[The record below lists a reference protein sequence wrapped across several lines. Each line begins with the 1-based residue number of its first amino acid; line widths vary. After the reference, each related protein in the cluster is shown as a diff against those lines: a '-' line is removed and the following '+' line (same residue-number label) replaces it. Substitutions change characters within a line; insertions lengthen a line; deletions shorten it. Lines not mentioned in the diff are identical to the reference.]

1 MEKHNKEKSNHSFN
15 ANDYSYKLYDK
26 MFENKRKGYDKQE
39 YLRYL
44 KEQVCHD

>member
-1 MEKHNKEKSNHSFN
+1 MEKKKKKKSNNSFN

-26 MFENKRKGYDKQE
+26 MFEDKRKGYDKQE